1 MERGVRKV
9 IELTKKSKSTGGP
22 SPPKEASSG
31 YRSREGNDA
40 YRKLVAVL
48 GTMIV
53 ASAKIPVASVIVIV
67 IVVATSIRRSAIR
80 SSPVKTTAVIF
91 VLMGL
96 GRGNDPTETGD
107 GQGDS

>member
-9 IELTKKSKSTGGP
+9 VELTKNLNRRVGP

-31 YRSREGNDA
+31 YRSREGSDA
-40 YRKLVAVL
+40 YRKLAAVL
-48 GTMIV
+48 ETMIV

-67 IVVATSIRRSAIR
+67 VVATSIRRSAIR

-91 VLMGL
+91 VLVGL
-96 GRGNDPTETGD
+96 GRGDDPTETGD
-107 GQGDS
+107 GQDDS

>member
-9 IELTKKSKSTGGP
+9 IELTKKPGSTGGP

-31 YRSREGNDA
+31 YRTREGNDA

-48 GTMIV
+48 ETMIV

-67 IVVATSIRRSAIR
+67 IVATSIRRSAIR

-91 VLMGL
+91 VLVGL
-96 GRGNDPTETGD
+96 GRGNGPTETGD

>member
-1 MERGVRKV
+1 
-9 IELTKKSKSTGGP
+9 
-22 SPPKEASSG
+22 
-31 YRSREGNDA
+31 
-40 YRKLVAVL
+40 VL
-48 GTMIV
+48 EPMIV

-67 IVVATSIRRSAIR
+67 IAATSIRRSAIR

-91 VLMGL
+91 VLVGL